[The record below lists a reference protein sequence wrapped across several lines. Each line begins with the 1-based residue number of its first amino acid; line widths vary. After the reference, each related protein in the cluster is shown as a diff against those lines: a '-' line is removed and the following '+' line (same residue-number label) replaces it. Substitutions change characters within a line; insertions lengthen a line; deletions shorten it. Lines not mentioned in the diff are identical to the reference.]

1 MFKKAASL
9 LLAASLLATTSLP
22 AFAEEV
28 TEPIQSETTVQETQE
43 ETPAPTDVP
52 DTTPEPEVEV
62 TPEPTEELTP
72 APTEEPES
80 TPEPV
85 QEEPEAVQAET
96 PAPTETPIPL
106 EEITDSQDVVTY
118 EMTGETVSRIEWVA
132 DIVSALGLSV
142 DADQFPDDYYP
153 DVSATD
159 EHYQALMSAVA
170 NGLIDLDA
178 GENFHPDE
186 PTTREFAANTLNNR
200 LGYIMQADSYSFT
213 DSGDT
218 TYADDLQVAVEQGW
232 FALVD
237 GKVLPQ
243 QAADAAELTAMQEKG
258 KAAVA
263 NESIDANYASS
274 WTFAEDVVVIPDG
287 TMVSVDEND
296 IVTITDCPVSLAAD
310 QRFVAYF
317 SGIPVPFKVVSVTE
331 NGSDTVVATTDEGT
345 DDAITSADSETVIE
359 VDPSNFVPAE
369 ATTYMIGDVQV
380 VEEKTLYGIDYNKQ
394 TKTLTA
400 TRNLKLDGATGG
412 SITIQLSNITLD
424 SRARPNNS
432 QIVVNADTSVTGTVN
447 FGGELMQKIERDID
461 FGYINL
467 AGGIGKIYLS
477 LGYTL
482 SGDVSLNMVGRA
494 KAGFVSD
501 NSGFRVVSDYR
512 NDSSSIAA
520 NMDATAGIRIGAS
533 AGIPGVKG
541 DIYARMG
548 LELQEAIRTYSSGTP
563 TTCENTNAW
572 LYADA
577 SATAK
582 VFGKSYSKSCTLY
595 TRTNSPVRCAYHY
608 EDGVSVQKCTR
619 GNTSQG
625 YAGSASGYNGKYYTS
640 TTSKNYNPTGSSY
653 QDEMGQTQSRFT
665 YTLDEDGNATITG
678 CNNITSSLVIP
689 GEIDGHTV
697 VAIGKNAFYD
707 YYEKVKIQSVTIPD
721 TVTTIGERAFFNAG
735 LIAVNL
741 PNGLTS
747 IGRYAFSGCN
757 FTEITIPNSI
767 TDAFEPFAY
776 MSSLKNVYFQKGI
789 TEIPGMIFHDC
800 TGLESIEI
808 PDTVETIGYCAF
820 NGATGLKSV
829 ILHEGLKT
837 INHDAF
843 NGCTNLSILNIP
855 NSVTTIE
862 ADTFNGCT
870 NLASVNLPADLVT
883 LGNGAFR
890 NCTALAKIN
899 IPASLNDTNA
909 PFSGCTNLKTINFE
923 DGITEITSGL
933 FKDCTGVTEISI
945 PDTVNTIGT
954 YAFANAS
961 NLTSVSIPDGVTE
974 ILNDAFLGCKN
985 LRTVEIPDSVTAIN
999 YEAFSGCS
1007 KLASVKLPSNLQK
1020 LGTRAFGT
1028 CIALTEINIPISLND
1043 ASAPFSDCANLK
1055 TINFEEGIT
1064 KIPHALFKDCTGI
1077 SKIAIPDTVTIIGDV
1092 AFSGA
1097 SNLESVIIPDGV
1109 IEIQDNAFQN
1119 CVKLAAVEIPD
1130 SVTAIAYQAFSS
1142 CKNLTSVKLPN
1153 SLETLGTGAFQNCT
1167 SLTEVTIPAS
1177 LNSTSQPFAD
1187 CSKLQAVHFEEGTS
1201 QIIDNLFSSCQGITD
1216 IVIPDTVSKI
1226 GDNAFG
1232 NAANLTSI
1240 TIPDSVTSIGEYA
1253 FQNCKKLTAVKLP
1266 DKITQIGYRA
1276 FINCTGLASANIPTS
1291 LKVMYAYVFQN
1302 CTSLTEM
1309 VISAGIAELPAGT
1322 FYGCTSLAK
1331 VTLPDTLTS
1340 IGSYAFQE
1348 CDALTTVTIPTS
1360 VAEVWDSAFGGCD
1373 RLAEVSLNDGLKT
1386 IGDSAFYNCV
1396 SLKSITIPRT
1406 VTSLGTGAFSGDK
1419 ALAEVTL
1426 GTGLTSIPTECF
1438 CQIPALTKIRI
1449 PNRVTKIGDRA
1460 FANCTKL
1467 TEVTL
1472 PAATTS
1478 ISSSAFSYPTRMT
1491 IYGYEGSYAQT
1502 FAGSKKIKFV
1512 ARTDVD
1518 YIDVNDLTITLGTVD
1533 SYRGSPVEPTVTVKD
1548 GSVTL
1553 TKDTHYTL
1561 TYANSNT
1568 VGMASVTIT
1577 GLNEAGYGST
1587 KTIEYRIPG
1596 FTITFNAYGGTVNPT
1611 SKEVVYGQPVG
1622 ELPVPVRE
1630 GYSFVGWFLDDAKTQ
1645 YTEDTI
1651 YTSTYDRT
1659 VYAFWSDAAAITRQP
1674 VNTTAKEN
1682 ANAVFTIKATGSNL
1696 TYQWQLAYAGSDN
1709 WQNVPA
1715 SFAGGKTDTLTV
1727 TATKGRNGYKFR
1739 CIVKDDKNNSV
1750 TSSAATLTV
1759 EAANQPL
1766 KILSLT
1772 ADKTTADSGDRITIT
1787 ANVTGGAGGYTYKFI
1802 INDTTNDSWY
1812 KLQDYKATNSIVWKA
1827 TSAGTKRIMVD
1838 VKDKAGNKVAT
1849 NISIKVNGT
1858 VSVPLSAEL
1867 KSSAVT
1873 VKQGETVTLTAVA
1886 KGGSGK
1892 YNYKFIINDKTDDKW
1907 YRLQDFGANNVIT
1920 WKATTPGTKRLMV
1933 DVMDSTGKK
1942 VGHNI
1947 TITVTK

>member
-28 TEPIQSETTVQETQE
+28 TEPLQSETTVQETQE

-62 TPEPTEELTP
+62 TPEPTEEPTP
-72 APTEEPES
+72 APTAEPES

-96 PAPTETPIPL
+96 PTPTETPIPL

-153 DVSATD
+153 DVTATD
-159 EHYQALMSAVA
+159 KHYQALMSAVA

-178 GENFHPDE
+178 GENFHPDD
-186 PTTREFAANTLNNR
+186 PTTREFAANTLNSR
-200 LGYIMQADSYSFT
+200 LGYIMQAESYSFT
-213 DSGDT
+213 DSADT
-218 TYADDLQVAVEQGW
+218 AYADDLQVAVEQGW

-263 NESIDANYASS
+263 NESIDTNYASS

-296 IVTITDCPVSLAAD
+296 VATITDCPVSLAAG

-345 DDAITSADSETVIE
+345 DGAITSADSETVIE

-432 QIVVNADTSVTGTVN
+432 QIIVNADTSVTGTVN

-461 FGYINL
+461 FGYIDL

-501 NSGFRVVSDYR
+501 NSGFRVVSDYQ

-582 VFGKSYSKSCTLY
+582 VFGKSYSKSCAIY

-608 EDGVSVQKCTR
+608 EDGVSVQQCTR

-625 YAGSASGYNGKYYTS
+625 YTGSASGYNGKYYTS
-640 TTSKNYNPTGSSY
+640 TTSKNYNPTGSAY
-653 QDEMGQTQSRFT
+653 QDEMGQTKSRFT
-665 YTLDEDGNATITG
+665 YTLDDDGNATITG

-689 GEIDGHTV
+689 SEIDGHTV
-697 VAIGKNAFYD
+697 VAIGSQAFYKATNLASVSIPD
-707 YYEKVKIQSVTIPD
+707 SVTTIDSEAFEYCTKLTSVEIPDSVTYISGYTFNGCTKLASVNLPANLETLKSYAFQNCTALTEINIPASLNEAYSPFEGCSNLKTIHFEDGITQITNNLFAGCTGLTDIEIPD
-721 TVTTIGERAFFNAG
+721 TVTTIGYQAFYKA
-735 LIAVNL
+735 ANL
-741 PNGLTS
+741 ASVSIPDSVTTIDSEAFEYCTKLTS
-747 IGRYAFSGCN
+747 V
-757 FTEITIPNSI
+757 
-767 TDAFEPFAY
+767 
-776 MSSLKNVYFQKGI
+776 K
-789 TEIPGMIFHDC
+789 
-800 TGLESIEI
+800 I
-808 PDTVETIGYCAF
+808 PDSVTYIG
-820 NGATGLKSV
+820 S
-829 ILHEGLKT
+829 E
-837 INHDAF
+837 AF
-843 NGCTNLSILNIP
+843 NGCT
-855 NSVTTIE
+855 
-862 ADTFNGCT
+862 
-870 NLASVNLPADLVT
+870 
-883 LGNGAFR
+883 
-890 NCTALAKIN
+890 
-899 IPASLNDTNA
+899 
-909 PFSGCTNLKTINFE
+909 
-923 DGITEITSGL
+923 
-933 FKDCTGVTEISI
+933 
-945 PDTVNTIGT
+945 
-954 YAFANAS
+954 
-961 NLTSVSIPDGVTE
+961 
-974 ILNDAFLGCKN
+974 
-985 LRTVEIPDSVTAIN
+985 
-999 YEAFSGCS
+999 
-1007 KLASVKLPSNLQK
+1007 KLASVKLP
-1020 LGTRAFGT
+1020 
-1028 CIALTEINIPISLND
+1028 
-1043 ASAPFSDCANLK
+1043 ANLK
-1055 TINFEEGIT
+1055 TLKFDVFKNCSSLTEIT
-1064 KIPHALFKDCTGI
+1064 IPASITALP
-1077 SKIAIPDTVTIIGDV
+1077 S
-1092 AFSGA
+1092 
-1097 SNLESVIIPDGV
+1097 
-1109 IEIQDNAFQN
+1109 NAFN
-1119 CVKLAAVEIPD
+1119 
-1130 SVTAIAYQAFSS
+1130 
-1142 CKNLTSVKLPN
+1142 
-1153 SLETLGTGAFQNCT
+1153 GCT
-1167 SLTEVTIPAS
+1167 SLT
-1177 LNSTSQPFAD
+1177 
-1187 CSKLQAVHFEEGTS
+1187 
-1201 QIIDNLFSSCQGITD
+1201 
-1216 IVIPDTVSKI
+1216 
-1226 GDNAFG
+1226 
-1232 NAANLTSI
+1232 
-1240 TIPDSVTSIGEYA
+1240 
-1253 FQNCKKLTAVKLP
+1253 
-1266 DKITQIGYRA
+1266 
-1276 FINCTGLASANIPTS
+1276 
-1291 LKVMYAYVFQN
+1291 
-1302 CTSLTEM
+1302 
-1309 VISAGIAELPAGT
+1309 
-1322 FYGCTSLAK
+1322 K
-1331 VTLPDTLTS
+1331 VTLPDTLSS
-1340 IGSYAFQE
+1340 IGNNAFQE
-1348 CDALTTVTIPTS
+1348 CDALTTVAIPTS
-1360 VAEVWDSAFGGCD
+1360 VAEIEGSAFSGCD
-1373 RLAEVSLNDGLKT
+1373 RLAEVSLSNGLKI
-1386 IGDSAFYNCV
+1386 IGDKAFYNCV

-1438 CQIPALTKIRI
+1438 YQIPALTKIRI
-1449 PNRVTKIGDRA
+1449 PNRVTQIGDRA

-1596 FTITFNAYGGTVNPT
+1596 FTMTFNANGGTVNPT
-1611 SKEVVYGQPVG
+1611 SKEIVYGQPVG
-1622 ELPVPVRE
+1622 ELPVPVRD
-1630 GYSFVGWFLDDAKTQ
+1630 GYSFVGWFLGNTH

-1651 YTSTYDRT
+1651 YTTTYGCT
-1659 VYAFWSDAAAITRQP
+1659 VYARWSDAAAIARQP
-1674 VNTTAKEN
+1674 ANTTAKEN
-1682 ANAVFTIKATGSNL
+1682 TNAVFSVEATGSNL

-1739 CIVKDDKNNSV
+1739 CIVKDSKGNTV
-1750 TSSAATLTV
+1750 TSNAATLTI
-1759 EAANQPL
+1759 EAADQPL

-1907 YRLQDFGANNVIT
+1907 YRLQDFGANNIIT

-1942 VGHNI
+1942 IGHNI